1 MILGTIPGEVLGSP
15 AFGINIKQYLF
26 NYSINKDTLKDI
38 INNAFSNY
46 LLYDT
51 DKYTIDV
58 DVNYGTSTDKTS
70 DYAVIDIKINE
81 LKYMGIM
88 IT

>member
-1 MILGTIPGEVLGSP
+1 MILGTVPGEVLGSP

-26 NYSINKDTLKDI
+26 NYSIDKDTIRDI

-46 LLYDT
+46 LMYDP

-58 DVNYGTSTDKTS
+58 DVNFGTSSDKTS
-70 DYAVIDIKINE
+70 DYALIDIKINE

>member
-1 MILGTIPGEVLGSP
+1 M
-15 AFGINIKQYLF
+15 
-26 NYSINKDTLKDI
+26 
-38 INNAFSNY
+38 
-46 LLYDT
+46 YDP

-58 DVNYGTSTDKTS
+58 DVNFGTSSDKTS
-70 DYAVIDIKINE
+70 DYALIDIKINE